1 MTPQQK
7 QGKTNDTTTTT
18 TNTSNQDNKIKELR
32 VCGTELNYI
41 GNSSGKVY
49 SRLSDGACAFLNT
62 ESRLDIR
69 NDISIK
75 LRKELL
81 KQQEQEQEQEKASGR

>member
-1 MTPQQK
+1 MANP
-7 QGKTNDTTTTT
+7 TTTS
-18 TNTSNQDNKIKELR
+18 TSNTNNQDKIKELR

-49 SRLSDGACAFLNT
+49 TRLSNGSCAFLNT

-81 KQQEQEQEQEKASGR
+81 KQQEQEQAGGR

>member
-1 MTPQQK
+1 MATP
-7 QGKTNDTTTTT
+7 
-18 TNTSNQDNKIKELR
+18 TNTSTNNQDKIKELR

-49 SRLSDGACAFLNT
+49 TRLSNGSCAFLNT

-81 KQQEQEQEQEKASGR
+81 KQQEQEQAGGR

>member
-1 MTPQQK
+1 MATP
-7 QGKTNDTTTTT
+7 TTTTT
-18 TNTSNQDNKIKELR
+18 SNQDKIKELR

-49 SRLSDGACAFLNT
+49 TRLSNGSCAFLET
-62 ESRLDIR
+62 KSRLDIR

-81 KQQEQEQEQEKASGR
+81 KQEQEQVAGR

>member
-1 MTPQQK
+1 MTSQQK

-18 TNTSNQDNKIKELR
+18 TTSNQDNKIKELR

-49 SRLSDGACAFLNT
+49 TRLSNGSCAFLVT
-62 ESRLDIR
+62 KSRLDIR

-81 KQQEQEQEQEKASGR
+81 KQQEQEQEQASGR

>member
-18 TNTSNQDNKIKELR
+18 TSTSNTNNQDNKIKELR

-49 SRLSDGACAFLNT
+49 TRLSNGACAFLNT

-81 KQQEQEQEQEKASGR
+81 KQEQEQTGGR

>member
-1 MTPQQK
+1 MATPTTSTS
-7 QGKTNDTTTTT
+7 KTNT
-18 TNTSNQDNKIKELR
+18 QDNKIKELR

-49 SRLSDGACAFLNT
+49 TRLSNGSCAFLNT
-62 ESRLDIR
+62 KPRLDIR

-81 KQQEQEQEQEKASGR
+81 KQQEQEQAGGR

>member
-1 MTPQQK
+1 MTSQQK

-18 TNTSNQDNKIKELR
+18 TTTTSNQDNKIKELR

-49 SRLSDGACAFLNT
+49 TRLSNGSCAFLNT
-62 ESRLDIR
+62 KSRLDIR

-81 KQQEQEQEQEKASGR
+81 KQQEQEQAGGR

>member
-18 TNTSNQDNKIKELR
+18 STNNNQDKIKELR

-49 SRLSDGACAFLNT
+49 TRLSNGSCAFLNT